1 MNILHIASIKKDPHS
16 GVAVVT
22 PEHVKAQGRIETVS
36 FLNVT
41 NERFDE
47 IDRQLEYK
55 PGFSFREIKI
65 DLAVFHEVYRLEY
78 IDLFYELRCKSI
90 PYIIIPHGEL
100 SREAQRKKWLKKKLA
115 NLLLFD
121 QFIDGAAALQ
131 MLSERELESTH
142 RGKVKFVGTNGIN
155 IQITHKESF
164 GEDNIRL
171 IYIGRLDVYHKG
183 LDILLDAIFLSRDI
197 MKRANCSLDIYGPD
211 HRKSHKRLM
220 NMIGER
226 GISDVVTIHRA
237 VSGEEKERV
246 LMGSDIFIQTS
257 RFEGMPMGI
266 LEALGYGLP
275 CILTDGTT
283 LADLVKNNAAGFG
296 CKTNGNDVARAIEEA
311 IRHKGDFMKLSEN
324 ARKLISRDF
333 SWNHV
338 ARECVKS
345 YKKILGRLK

>member
-1 MNILHIASIKKDPHS
+1 
-16 GVAVVT
+16 
-22 PEHVKAQGRIETVS
+22 
-36 FLNVT
+36 
-41 NERFDE
+41 
-47 IDRQLEYK
+47 
-55 PGFSFREIKI
+55 
-65 DLAVFHEVYRLEY
+65 
-78 IDLFYELRCKSI
+78 
-90 PYIIIPHGEL
+90 
-100 SREAQRKKWLKKKLA
+100 
-115 NLLLFD
+115 
-121 QFIDGAAALQ
+121 
-131 MLSERELESTH
+131 
-142 RGKVKFVGTNGIN
+142 
-155 IQITHKESF
+155 
-164 GEDNIRL
+164 
-171 IYIGRLDVYHKG
+171 
-183 LDILLDAIFLSRDI
+183 
-197 MKRANCSLDIYGPD
+197 
-211 HRKSHKRLM
+211 M

-246 LMGSDIFIQTS
+246 LMESDIFIQTS